1 MSSNLDPGE
10 IRKFQSLAN
19 DWWDI
24 QGPLHTLHEINPVRL
39 EYLQQSVAGGVR
51 GKRILD
57 VGCGAGILSEAMARQ
72 GAEVLG
78 IDLAEDA
85 IAAGRHHAQ
94 EESVTLQYRVIAVEE
109 LAAAEPASYDVVT
122 CMEMLEHVPD
132 PASIVSACGKLVKPG
147 GDVFLSTLNRNPKS
161 YLYAIVG
168 AEYILG
174 LLPRGTHDY
183 EKFLR
188 PSELLEMVRSAG
200 LRIQD
205 VRGLHYDPW
214 RHNACL
220 TDDVSVNYL
229 CHCRRPT

>member
-10 IRKFQSLAN
+10 IQKFQSLAN

-39 EYLQQSVAGGVR
+39 EYLQRSVAGGVR

-94 EESVTLQYRVIAVEE
+94 EQSVTLQYRVIAVEE

-132 PASIVSACGKLVKPG
+132 PASVVSACGKLVKPG

-188 PSELLEMVRSAG
+188 PSELLDMVRAAG
-200 LRIQD
+200 LRMQD
-205 VRGLHYDPW
+205 LRGLHYDPW
-214 RHNACL
+214 HHNACL